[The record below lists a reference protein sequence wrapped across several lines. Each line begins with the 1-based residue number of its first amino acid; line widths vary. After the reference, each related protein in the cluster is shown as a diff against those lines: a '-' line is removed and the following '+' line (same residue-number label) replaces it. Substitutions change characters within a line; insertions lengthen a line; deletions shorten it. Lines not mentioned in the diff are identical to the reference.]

1 MTLSKSLSETWFD
14 GAIYIVLTL
23 LMVVTLYPLL
33 HVAFASVSN
42 ANELIAHR
50 GVMWKPLGLS
60 FEAYK
65 TVFANGE
72 MLRGYRNTL
81 FIVVVG
87 VSLNLAV
94 TALGAYVLS
103 RKNVMWNKAFLAV
116 IVFTMFFGGGLI
128 PLYLVV
134 KGVGLY
140 NSLWSTIIPFVVNT
154 FNLIVM
160 RTAFQSVPDSLEE
173 SAKIDGA
180 NHFVI
185 LFRIIIPLSLPVMA
199 VMGMFYAVEKWN
211 GWFYASIFLQ
221 DRDLYPLQIMLREI
235 LILNSTDFITSSA
248 AVGEQ
253 VQIGETV
260 KYATIMVATLP
271 ILAVYPFVQKYFV
284 KGVMIGA
291 LKG

>member
-1 MTLSKSLSETWFD
+1 MSKSLSETWFD